1 MAKITSLNG
10 AQAQADTFDPLLPV
24 ELVLPFPGHW
34 GQIRAVY
41 SVAAVLNLTER
52 WDDLTTDIQAA
63 AQAADAQAAAATTPD
78 AQRRALLDQRA
89 VRRQLNLRIIGA
101 TVVQFTWPFKGP
113 PPDPTDPAAFGQW
126 PDPVLN
132 WLSEQALQ
140 EVRKRVDDPLSWTGS
155 AAT

>member
-52 WDDLTTDIQAA
+52 WDELTTDIQAA
-63 AQAADAQAAAATTPD
+63 AQAADAQAAAATTPE

-101 TVVQFTWPFKGP
+101 TVQAFLWPFKGP
-113 PPDPTDPAAFGQW
+113 APDPTNAADFTQW

-132 WLSEQALQ
+132 WLSEAALQ
-140 EVRKRVDDPLSWTGS
+140 EVRRRVDDPKLLTGS
-155 AAT
+155 APT